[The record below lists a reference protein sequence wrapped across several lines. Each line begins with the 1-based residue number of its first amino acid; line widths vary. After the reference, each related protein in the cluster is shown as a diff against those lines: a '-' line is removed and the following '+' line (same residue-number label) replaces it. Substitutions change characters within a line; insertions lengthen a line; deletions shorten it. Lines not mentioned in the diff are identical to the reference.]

1 MFKKILI
8 INIAFF
14 LLLSFFINT
23 DNLKADVNTTG
34 EIFLEELPGMDDL
47 SEKAR
52 AAFELDANDDLKNE
66 DGISDVL
73 KYYIN

>member
-1 MFKKILI
+1 M
-8 INIAFF
+8 
-14 LLLSFFINT
+14 S
-23 DNLKADVNTTG
+23 
-34 EIFLEELPGMDDL
+34 DL

-52 AAFELDANDDLKNE
+52 SAFELDANDDLKNE